1 MHRVLLILIL
11 ALFVQHA
18 HAQEAMAPAFSLA
31 NAAGE
36 QVTLP
41 RAHDGV
47 DIYFFWASWC
57 PYCKALMPHLQSMRI
72 EHGDDLTIYALNI
85 RDDEDPREFMA
96 QRGYDFILIPEADS
110 IMDLYGVRSTPGLFV
125 VDGKGVIH
133 LNLYEMIFDDDSK
146 YKALSHGK
154 KAGRRAPY
162 WSAEIRQAIDKI
174 LRGFKDD

>member
-1 MHRVLLILIL
+1 MQRVLLTLIL
-11 ALFVQHA
+11 ALSVQYSD
-18 HAQEAMAPAFSLA
+18 AQEVAAPAFTLA

-72 EHGDDLTIYALNI
+72 EHGGAVTVYALNI
-85 RDDEDPREFMA
+85 RDDEDPEPFMA
-96 QRGYDFILIPEADS
+96 ERGYDFVVIPEADS
-110 IMDLYGVRSTPGLFV
+110 IMELYGVRSTPGLFV
-125 VDGKGVIH
+125 VDGKGMIR
-133 LNLYEMIFDDDSK
+133 LNLYEMIFDDDSG

-162 WSAEIRQAIDKI
+162 WSAEIRRTIDQV
-174 LRGFKDD
+174 LRESKGD